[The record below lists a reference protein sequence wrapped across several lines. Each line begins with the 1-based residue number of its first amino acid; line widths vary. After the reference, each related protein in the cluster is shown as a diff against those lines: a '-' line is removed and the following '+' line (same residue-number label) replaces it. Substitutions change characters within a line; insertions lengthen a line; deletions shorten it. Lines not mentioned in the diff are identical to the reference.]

1 MIDLGVADQIDRLL
15 QQDAARFAT
24 PQRIFGL
31 NAGPEIVENR
41 VGGVQEAI
49 VPCRRQAS
57 LGRSGLG
64 EHVLVAG
71 DGGHTAGKKFASLHV
86 FERLRGAP
94 LPTRVHLELKL
105 LKIGEFLR
113 HSPHHFPDVRHLPP
127 DGDRHLPR
135 LGRSCRSPLKLPPQQ
150 RQQRMDQRFA
160 PRDPSGDRCGG
171 DRLGEATR
179 LGVRCRRLNAGKT
192 PL

>member
-94 LPTRVHLELKL
+94 LP
-105 LKIGEFLR
+105 
-113 HSPHHFPDVRHLPP
+113 
-127 DGDRHLPR
+127 
-135 LGRSCRSPLKLPPQQ
+135 
-150 RQQRMDQRFA
+150 A
-160 PRDPSGDRCGG
+160 
-171 DRLGEATR
+171 
-179 LGVRCRRLNAGKT
+179 
-192 PL
+192 